1 MKIEIVNNN
10 QIRCTLTK
18 DDLAKRHI
26 RLSEL
31 AYGTDKANLL
41 FRDLMQ
47 QASTQFGFKADNTP
61 LMIEAIPISAG
72 SIVLVVTKVDDP
84 EELDTR
90 FSNFSPAV
98 QQESGGDD
106 SSSSVFDRIL
116 EAIRQ
121 SGGSGDGN
129 DITDESASPY
139 ENEEAAK
146 ELDKLKKYL
155 LLHRLFVFDSLGR
168 AIDSSVIAK
177 APDGAHCA
185 LYRNDSTGKYYLSL
199 VFPDEDAVGKAQN
212 ILAVLSEYS
221 APELMSYAREQNLK
235 EHCITVIHENALD
248 ELAKLM

>member
-31 AYGTDKANLL
+31 AYGTDKAKLL

-155 LLHRLFVFDSLGR
+155 LLHRLFVFDSLGS
-168 AIDSSVIAK
+168 AIDASVIAK
-177 APDGAHCA
+177 TPDGVHCA

-199 VFPDEDAVGKAQN
+199 VFQDEDTVGKAQN

-235 EHCITVIHENALD
+235 EHCITVINENALD